1 MKKQHLH
8 QLIIILL
15 IALCYGNTL
24 TLEYAL
30 DDRMVILESKYTIDG
45 GWNGIRGIFTED
57 TFSGYFGNNKSLV
70 AGGRYRPMSQLTFL
84 IELQL
89 FGGNIKEKIGDTS
102 DYYILHKSEN
112 EQYFNQS
119 VLPVVNH
126 LFNIIYFTLLCL
138 LIYQVLRKI
147 FYKYNGEKWYQ
158 SLPFIVTLLFVMHPI
173 HTEVVANI
181 KGRDEIF
188 AMLGATFAL
197 WCSLK
202 YTEKHQWWYLILS
215 LFAITFGLFSK
226 ENAITYLAIIPLSL
240 YYYETSDK
248 RKADYVITLIPVLIG
263 SVFFVAIRSHV
274 LGGLIPEEGTA
285 NILNNPFVNCGKAE
299 EIATVLITWGIYL
312 RLLIFPHPLTHDY
325 YPHQIAITDFS
336 NPLVWIILISSLAL
350 IVYSVINLKKKSVIA
365 YGIAFFVITFSITSN
380 LLFNVGTFMNERFVF
395 MASLGFTLIIGYWF
409 YLLSTA
415 KTAVLQKVC
424 VMSLSLLC
432 LLYGIKTF
440 SRNFVWKND
449 FTLFLTD
456 VKTSDNSIKCNI
468 SAGGSYLQMWK
479 KSHKESD
486 KRQAYKYLN
495 KALKLDNHALN
506 AYLLLGELE
515 FLNNNI
521 EASNM
526 AYQNAAILSPNNAL
540 VQENLKKI
548 ALRLQNDEIMPIN
561 ELLDDGLQTRN
572 AAKVQEAYNRINRYL
587 EQHPDNL
594 NALNAKGNI
603 LGKGFGRLD
612 DAIGIYQQILDIDPN
627 YESAWENMGIAYA
640 IKRNFPKAETC
651 LLHALQISPDNEN
664 IKRNLYSLYM
674 DMGDEK
680 KAEDMKA
687 TFAR

>member
-102 DYYILHKSEN
+102 DYYNLHKSEN

-540 VQENLKKI
+540 VQENLEKI

-680 KAEDMKA
+680 KAEAMKA
-687 TFAR
+687 SFAR

>member
-102 DYYILHKSEN
+102 DYYNLHKSEN

-274 LGGLIPEEGTA
+274 LSGLIPEEGTA

-680 KAEDMKA
+680 KAEAMKA
-687 TFAR
+687 SFAR